1 MLIYFYPVRIE
12 WLFLFLHL
20 KVFLCVPGRTGLPLP
35 VTGQSQGGW
44 GSNFLFSHIYMCV
57 CVYMAG
63 GAKLPRHPSLD
74 SLKPAG
80 ARVWL
85 PALCA
90 YMAGG
95 SLDRP
100 LPVARLSQ
108 AGCGSTLNPQPR
120 ERLRLEYIL
129 SRLWVFYAGFFFS
142 LPIIHIFYPEFES
155 FKLGFFFFFFFFC
168 FTLRSDIL
176 PRISAVSPF
185 IHIFNRVYQ
194 RYTPGFLLHPTC
206 TYFIRTLS
214 LLRRVPGLT
223 HRLTLKQQPTPRI
236 PGLSAGAA
244 THTPSVSV

>member
-1 MLIYFYPVRIE
+1 MIIFIFTFE
-12 WLFLFLHL
+12 SFFM
-20 KVFLCVPGRTGLPLP
+20 RTGADWPA
-35 VTGQSQGGW
+35 VTGHWTVSRRVG
-44 GSNFLFSHIYMCV
+44 FKFFIFPYIYV

-129 SRLWVFYAGFFFS
+129 SRL
-142 LPIIHIFYPEFES
+142 
-155 FKLGFFFFFFFFC
+155 
-168 FTLRSDIL
+168 
-176 PRISAVSPF
+176 
-185 IHIFNRVYQ
+185 
-194 RYTPGFLLHPTC
+194 
-206 TYFIRTLS
+206 
-214 LLRRVPGLT
+214 
-223 HRLTLKQQPTPRI
+223 
-236 PGLSAGAA
+236 
-244 THTPSVSV
+244 